1 MSLHFQFNTFY
12 NMKKNI
18 LLLLTL
24 IAFGQIALAQTW
36 TNVHTYEE
44 FITYYNNGTTRLRLT
59 DDITLPSYWVVNR
72 GGIVGLDLNGH
83 TLQRTLWAKLEPCQH
98 LGATYIDNDNGVAFN
113 GQCPHC
119 MMPQGTINFIPY
131 TFQTDGNYNNPDCW
145 FQGFKPRDSF

>member
-1 MSLHFQFNTFY
+1 
-12 NMKKNI
+12 MKKNI

-24 IAFGQIALAQTW
+24 IAFGHIALAQTW

-83 TLQRTLWAKLEPCQH
+83 TLQRTGLTSASSNGHVIEVYSSNTLIIVDNSTEKGGTLTGGWA
-98 LGATYIDNDNGVAFN
+98 NNG
-113 GQCPHC
+113 G
-119 MMPQGTINFIPY
+119 GI
-131 TFQTDGNYNNPDCW
+131 
-145 FQGFKPRDSF
+145 